1 MPAPLSDYPAH
12 DALALAELVRQ
23 REVTPLELTDAAI
36 ARIEA
41 LDPKLNAVVM
51 RLFDRARTAARQLAE
66 PDPYRLQPLRGVPFL
81 LKDLLQTVAGL
92 PTSHGSRFLST
103 APMPHDSELW
113 KRYQAA
119 GVVLLG
125 KTNTPELGLLPV
137 TEPELYGPCRNPWNT
152 GRTTGGSSGGSAAAV
167 AARLVPAAHGGDGGG
182 SIRIPA
188 SCCGLFGLKPTR
200 ARNPIGPDVGE
211 GWHGIV
217 AEHVLTRSVR
227 DSAAFLDVSQ
237 GRDLGAPYSAPT
249 PERTFLDETR
259 QPTGNLRIA
268 FTSHALLGRA
278 QPHPDCVKA
287 VEDAARLCASL
298 GHEVVEA
305 TPPVDRHALTRAYL
319 TLVSVETAAEL
330 RAAAERLR
338 KPLDPRQFE
347 LGTWVLGL
355 IGEKASGVEL
365 ARAVHSIHAFTR
377 ALARWSEPYDVLL
390 TPVLG
395 APPVEIGALAQKPA
409 EVFALKALRLW
420 PVASVMRKVLDQIAD
435 SAFDFAS
442 FTAIANLT
450 GQPAM
455 SVPLHWNE
463 QGLPIGVQ
471 FIGRYGDEAG
481 LLRLAAQLEAA
492 RPWAQRVP
500 PGFG

>member
-1 MPAPLSDYPAH
+1 MPPLLSDYAAH
-12 DALALAELVRQ
+12 DALSLAGLVRDK
-23 REVTPLELTDAAI
+23 EVTPLELTDAAI

-41 LDPKLNAVVM
+41 LDPKLNAVVL
-51 RLFDRARTAARQLAE
+51 RLFDRAQDTAKRLAE
-66 PDPYRLQPLRGVPFL
+66 PDPSHPQPLRGVPFL

-92 PTSHGSRFLST
+92 PTSYGSRFLSKT
-103 APMPHDSELW
+103 PMRQDSELW
-113 KRYQAA
+113 RRYQAA

-125 KTNTPELGLLPV
+125 KTNTPEFGLLPV
-137 TEPELYGPCRNPWNT
+137 TEPELYGACRNPWDT
-152 GRTTGGSSGGSAAAV
+152 GRTPGGSSGGSASAV

-200 ARNPIGPDVGE
+200 GRNPMGPDVGE

-217 AEHVLTRSVR
+217 VEHVLTRTVR
-227 DSAAFLDVSQ
+227 DSAAFLDVTH
-237 GRDLGAPYSAPT
+237 GPDLGAPYCAPA
-249 PERTFLDETR
+249 PERPFLEELSR
-259 QPTGNLRIA
+259 PSGKLRIA
-268 FTSHALLGRA
+268 FTTQALLGKGV
-278 QPHPDCVKA
+278 HPDCKTA

-305 TPPVDRHALTRAYL
+305 TPPLDRHLLTRAYL
-319 TLVSVETAAEL
+319 TLVAVETAAEL
-330 RAAAERLR
+330 RMASERLR
-338 KPLDPRQFE
+338 QPLDPAQFE
-347 LGTWVLGL
+347 LGSWMLAQ
-355 IGEKASGVEL
+355 IGGKTSGVEL
-365 ARAVHSIHAFTR
+365 AMAVHYLHAFTR

-395 APPVEIGALAQKPA
+395 APPVAIGALAQKPA
-409 EVFALKALRLW
+409 EVFALKALRLV
-420 PVASVMRKVLDQIAD
+420 PAGPVMRKLLDQIAD
-435 SAFDFAS
+435 TAFDFAG

-471 FIGRYGDEAG
+471 FIGRSGDEAG